1 MKEINVL
8 STNQD
13 IAKILASRLKQER
26 ISQSLKQEEL
36 ALMADVKPHVIRNL
50 EQHSKISLDNL
61 ISIMRAL
68 RKTDVF
74 ETMFDFEKEHIEVD
88 AFAQNIA
95 NKKKKQRVY
104 DRKSEL

>member
-8 STNQD
+8 STNED
-13 IAKILASRLKQER
+13 IAKVLALRLKRER
-26 ISQSLKQEEL
+26 ISQSLKQAEL
-36 ALMADVKPHVIRNL
+36 ASMADVKPHVIRNL

-74 ETMFDFEKEHIEVD
+74 ETMFDFETERIEVD
-88 AFAQNIA
+88 AFTQNPS
-95 NKKKKQRVY
+95 KQKQRVY
-104 DRKSEL
+104 DGK